1 LIGSNEWVEGR
12 VRQVRG
18 SAARAD
24 DRLLAAQVPAS
35 GAGNI
40 TIEVSLVRGVTPAD
54 GNGFC
59 DIGRMAEVRFQRS
72 GFGLSQAMS
81 WFFHRKPASNSVL
94 GLRGTFDGPE
104 SDASIDAESAG
115 VATEL
120 HPPAF
125 GFDLT
130 KLSAPETVASK

>member
-1 LIGSNEWVEGR
+1 M
-12 VRQVRG
+12 
-18 SAARAD
+18 
-24 DRLLAAQVPAS
+24 

-81 WFFHRKPASNSVL
+81 WFFHRKPASDLVLRVARDFSTAPNPTIDRRRVHRSQNSTASAGIRV
-94 GLRGTFDGPE
+94 R
-104 SDASIDAESAG
+104 SDAIRA
-115 VATEL
+115 
-120 HPPAF
+120 
-125 GFDLT
+125 
-130 KLSAPETVASK
+130 